1 MSNTIT
7 QTKERTMHGEAHE
20 TDTHCLVDGLYGHH
34 VPQRFAAGYN
44 MEQWGV
50 KPEDAAILIAGP
62 DHPEY
67 DDTWDE
73 VLRTAK
79 RNGYCL
85 SQDGDLFAVK
95 VA

>member
-1 MSNTIT
+1 MYD
-7 QTKERTMHGEAHE
+7 EVHE
-20 TDTHCLVDGLYGHH
+20 TETLCLVDGLYGRH
-34 VPQRFAAGYN
+34 VPQRFAASYN
-44 MEQWGV
+44 MEQWNV
-50 KPEDAAILIAGP
+50 KPEDAAILIDGP

-79 RNGYCL
+79 CNGYCL

-95 VA
+95 V